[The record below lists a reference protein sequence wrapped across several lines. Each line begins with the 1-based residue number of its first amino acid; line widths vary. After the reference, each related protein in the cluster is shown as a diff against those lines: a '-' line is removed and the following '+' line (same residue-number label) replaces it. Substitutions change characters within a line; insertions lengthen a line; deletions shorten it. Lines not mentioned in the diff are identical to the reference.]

1 MTTLEDQVTEYNWMD
16 TKMTPPT
23 GYTFSAKKMT
33 ELACKRLAGYWL
45 HCAHVN
51 AKDKEIKEA
60 RAKGD
65 QDRVNRD
72 YDWKLKYSNGVLSCF
87 CYLKNNGFLKKA
99 KK

>member
-45 HCAHVN
+45 HC
-51 AKDKEIKEA
+51 K
-60 RAKGD
+60 R
-65 QDRVNRD
+65 
-72 YDWKLKYSNGVLSCF
+72 
-87 CYLKNNGFLKKA
+87 
-99 KK
+99 